1 MRKGF
6 LGCALV
12 SVAGASLALA
22 QGPSPYYQSTARDG
36 SALPADVAKQAAPVT
51 TEATGKTG
59 TVTAVPAGLL
69 DGNCGANG
77 CGGNGNGNG
86 VGGREGQYWI
96 NFEYLGR
103 WDKDGPAP

>member
-36 SALPADVAKQAAPVT
+36 SALPADVALIGEQS
-51 TEATGKTG
+51 
-59 TVTAVPAGLL
+59 
-69 DGNCGANG
+69 
-77 CGGNGNGNG
+77 
-86 VGGREGQYWI
+86 
-96 NFEYLGR
+96 
-103 WDKDGPAP
+103 